1 MTATTDEPG
10 KKAEQWTVLGTFA
23 QETGATGALN
33 ALREAGF
40 RPEQVSVISRDTAT
54 AAQLAADADMVA
66 DEAGRGAMAGTL
78 LGGLAGWL
86 IGLSAFA
93 IPGVGPIVGAGII
106 GATLAGAGLGA
117 AAGGFVGAL
126 GTYGIPDVEARG
138 YEEALKQG
146 HVLLSVHANGNSEAA
161 RARAIFTTNG
171 SQSVRSFS
179 QDDDSDDGDTPGL
192 GSAAYVS

>member
-1 MTATTDEPG
+1 MAAMTNEPG
-10 KKAEQWTVLGTFA
+10 TGANQWTVLGTFA
-23 QETGATGALN
+23 QEIEATGALN

-40 RPEQVSVISRDTAT
+40 RPEQVSVISRYTAT
-54 AAQLAADADMVA
+54 AEQLAADTDMVA
-66 DEAGRGAMAGTL
+66 DEAGRGAMTGTL

-106 GATLAGAGLGA
+106 GTTLAGTGLGA
-117 AAGGFVGAL
+117 AAGSFIGAL

-146 HVLLSVHANGNSEAA
+146 HVLLSVHATGSAEVA
-161 RARAIFTTNG
+161 RASAIFEANG
-171 SQSVRSFS
+171 SQSVRSFPH
-179 QDDDSDDGDTPGL
+179 DDAGNDDGTPDL
-192 GSAAYVS
+192 GTAAYVS